1 MENKKRNRRYG
12 IICGVVIAALS
23 ALSIMGIYQYRRADK
38 LALAVEN
45 QYVHA
50 FHELTDYVRDVE
62 VLLQKSML
70 VSNPRQLSTLSSNI
84 YMQTAGAK
92 ANLALLPVSEL
103 NLTDTSKFL
112 SQTGDYAAYL
122 ASKVIDSGTVSE
134 EEYKNLASLANYC
147 STVSNHLNS
156 LQEELYAKRLSIGTA
171 KSIVAHAEEEEK
183 SFTTSMEEMEQA
195 FQDYPSLIYDGPFSE
210 HINQAEPKAIKDA
223 LRITQEEALS
233 RARSFLGDWRG
244 DNLTLT
250 DEGRGTFPTYNY
262 TSANDKR
269 EISISITKQGG
280 RVLYFLDNRSVAEGK
295 LSMKEATQ
303 KAESFLYQHGFSSME
318 SSYYDTEN
326 NVATIN
332 FAAVQDG
339 VILYADLVKVK
350 VALDNGEILGMEAG
364 GYLMSH
370 TEREDLVP
378 TISGEE
384 AHSKISTHLAIDTV
398 RLSLIPLDSRREVL
412 CYECKGRYN
421 GRNFLIYINAKT
433 GKEEKILMLLES
445 DSGVLT
451 I

>member
-12 IICGVVIAALS
+12 VICGVVIAVLS
-23 ALSIMGIYQYRRADK
+23 VLSVMGIYQYKRAEK
-38 LALAVEN
+38 LSLAVEN
-45 QYVHA
+45 QYLHA
-50 FHELTDYVRDVE
+50 FHELADYVRDVE

-112 SQTGDYAAYL
+112 SQAGDYAAYL

-147 STVSNHLNS
+147 STVSAHLTS
-156 LQEELYAKRLSIGTA
+156 LQDELYAKRLSIGAA
-171 KSIVAHAEEEEK
+171 KSIVAHAEEEK
-183 SFTTSMEEMEQA
+183 KNFATSMEEMEQA

-210 HINQAEPKAIKDA
+210 HINLTEPKAIQDA
-223 LRITQEEALS
+223 LRITQDEAIE

-244 DNLTLT
+244 DKLTLT

-262 TSANDKR
+262 TSAVDQR
-269 EISISITKQGG
+269 EISVSITKQGG
-280 RVLYFLDNRSVAEGK
+280 RILYFLDNRNVTEGR

-318 SSYYDTEN
+318 RSYYDTEN

-332 FAAVQDG
+332 FAAVQNG
-339 VILYADLVKVK
+339 VILYPDLVKVK
-350 VALDNGEILGMEAG
+350 VALDNGEILGMESAG
-364 GYLMSH
+364 FLMSH
-370 TEREDLVP
+370 IEREDLAP
-378 TISGEE
+378 SISAED
-384 AHSKISTHLAIDTV
+384 ARAKISPHLAIENI

-421 GRNFLIYINAKT
+421 GKNFLIYINAKT